1 MTKTLPILSV
11 LLASAALHLS
21 PATAGEAGTRDIL
34 IPSESRQRDLAVTI
48 WYPSAGGGE
57 RVMVGE
63 NRVFAGSP
71 ALADAKPAEGSYP
84 LVVLS
89 HGSGSTVKGMAWLA
103 GALASAGYVVA
114 GPNHPG
120 TTSGHST
127 PADTPK
133 IWERT
138 DDLSTLVSALESDPQ
153 WGKLIDADSIGV
165 VGFSLGGAAAME
177 FAGATASLEN
187 YARYCETYPTMADC
201 NWFAGDTAYVDN
213 TLVAVDPLDLRTVD
227 KARFEQSN
235 RDGRLKSAV
244 LVDPSV
250 ARAFDAGSLKN
261 IEIPMSFINLGQ
273 SGTVPV
279 SVEAADLARLTPNGT
294 HTYVADAVHYSFLL
308 QCTPEAKP
316 FLQSV
321 GETDPI
327 CDDAGPRT
335 RADIHAELVTL
346 ITAAFDR
353 TLKPAE

>member
-1 MTKTLPILSV
+1 M
-11 LLASAALHLS
+11 
-21 PATAGEAGTRDIL
+21 
-34 IPSESRQRDLAVTI
+34 
-48 WYPSAGGGE
+48 
-57 RVMVGE
+57 
-63 NRVFAGSP
+63 
-71 ALADAKPAEGSYP
+71 
-84 LVVLS
+84 
-89 HGSGSTVKGMAWLA
+89 
-103 GALASAGYVVA
+103 

-138 DDLSTLVSALESDPQ
+138 DDLSTLVSALEADPQ
-153 WGKLIDADSIGV
+153 WGKLIDANAIGI

-177 FAGATASLEN
+177 FAGATASLED

-213 TLVAVDPLDLRTVD
+213 TLVAVAPLDLRTID

-235 RDGRLKSAV
+235 RDSRLKSAV

-294 HTYVADAVHYSFLL
+294 HAYVADAVHYSFLL